1 MSFATNRLPATIM
14 VVDDN
19 PANLRLLAT
28 LLTSQGYGVRP
39 ARNGQMAYRS
49 AQAEPP
55 DLILLD
61 IRMPD
66 LDGYKVC
73 TRLKASPTTAEVPVI
88 FVSAL
93 DDVFDKVK
101 AFEVG
106 AVDYLTKPFQSAEV
120 LARVRTHLALRA
132 LRQQQAEQNQ
142 SLRTAL
148 EQLQTLQQ
156 QLVEK
161 EALEASH
168 RARNEFLSLMSH
180 ELRTPLT
187 VILMRAELLWKGR
200 QGELNERQRGT
211 VDQIQKSANR
221 LHELIND
228 MFELIAL
235 GSHRRTLHV
244 QTVQINFFCEQL
256 LQAMQLKA
264 NEKAIQLRFSPAVNG
279 LSMITDEQ
287 HLLRILQKLLDNAI
301 KFTPDGGQVGLAIDY
316 ACEAQVNFAVWDTGI
331 GIAPE
336 NLPRLFQPF
345 TQLNSGLARPF
356 QGAGIGLA
364 LAARTS
370 ELLGG
375 KIAVESTVGQGSR
388 FTVTLPQHLE
398 SASP

>member
-1 MSFATNRLPATIM
+1 MTNQTQANIL

-19 PANLRLLAT
+19 PANLRLLAS
-28 LLTSQGYGVRP
+28 LLTDQGYGVRP
-39 ARNGQMAYRS
+39 ARNGQMAYLS

-61 IRMPD
+61 IRMPE
-66 LDGYKVC
+66 LDGYTVC
-73 TRLKASPTTAEVPVI
+73 TRLKASPATADVPVI

-101 AFEVG
+101 AFEAG

-120 LARVRTHLALRA
+120 LARVRTHLTLRA
-132 LRQQQAEQNQ
+132 LRKQQVEQNQ
-142 SLRTAL
+142 SLRAAL
-148 EQLQTLQQ
+148 AQLQTLQQ

-161 EALEASH
+161 EAVEAAH
-168 RARNEFLSLMSH
+168 RARDEFLSLMSH

-187 VILMRAELLWKGR
+187 VILMRTELLWKGR
-200 QGELNERQRGT
+200 QGELNERQRTT

-235 GSHRRTLHV
+235 GSPRRSLHL
-244 QTVQINFFCEQL
+244 QTVNIHLFCEQL

-264 NEKAIQLRFSPAVNG
+264 DEKAIQLRFSSTVNG
-279 LSMITDEQ
+279 LTIVTDEQ
-287 HLLRILQKLLDNAI
+287 HLLRILRKLLDNAI
-301 KFTPDGGQVGLAIDY
+301 KFTPDGGQVGLTLTCAPLD
-316 ACEAQVNFAVWDTGI
+316 QVNFAIWDTGI

-375 KIAVESTVGQGSR
+375 KIAVESAVGQGSC
-388 FTVTLPQHLE
+388 FTVTLPQNSE
-398 SASP
+398 VA